1 MPVGESEDLSGKA
14 RIPKRLGLLINP
26 VAGIG
31 GRVGLKGS
39 DGAEIQRE
47 AYLLGAEPEAGKRAA
62 LALQALQPWRD
73 SFELLT
79 APQEMGE
86 MVACQYGFKPLVLG
100 AIHSGATTANDTIEI
115 ARDMQARGVDLLL
128 FVGGDGTA
136 RDIYQAVGC
145 GQAALGIPAGVK
157 VHSGVFAVNPQRA
170 GDVCA
175 QFLQGREILLREREV
190 VDLDEEAYRAGKIAT
205 QLFGNLLVPYRPR
218 MVQSLKAPS
227 APSELVQLRAIAAQV
242 IEEMSPGR
250 AYILGPGTTI
260 RAIAAGLGFPK
271 TLVGVDVLTR
281 ERVLALD
288 ASERQLLEVLETQPA
303 YIIVTPIGGQGFLFG
318 RGNQPISPE
327 VIRQVGRGNILVA
340 SLPDKLNALR
350 GRPLLV
356 DTGDA
361 DIDQMLSGYI
371 KVVTGYHESVIYR
384 VSV

>member
-1 MPVGESEDLSGKA
+1 MAVGGRDELSRKA
-14 RIPKRLGLLINP
+14 RIRKRLGLVINP

-39 DGAEIQRE
+39 DGAEIQRQ
-47 AYLLGAEPEAGKRAA
+47 AYRLGAEPEAGKRAA

-73 SFELLT
+73 SFDLLT
-79 APQEMGE
+79 PPQEMGE
-86 MVACQYGFKPLVLG
+86 TAARQCGFKPLVVG
-100 AIHSGATTANDTIEI
+100 AVHSRATTASDTIDA
-115 ARDMQARGVDLLL
+115 ARAMQARGVDLLL
-128 FVGGDGTA
+128 FAGGDGTA
-136 RDIYQAVGC
+136 RDIYQAVGT

-157 VHSGVFAVNPQRA
+157 IHSGVFAVNPQRA

-175 QFLQGREILLREREV
+175 QFLQGREYHLREREV

-205 QLFGNLLVPYRPR
+205 QLFGVLLVPYRPR
-218 MVQSLKAPS
+218 MVQSMKAPS
-227 APSELVQLRAIAAQV
+227 APAELVQLGAIAAQV
-242 IEEMSPGR
+242 MEEMSPGM
-250 AYILGPGTTI
+250 AYILGPGTTT

-281 ERVLALD
+281 EKVLALD
-288 ASERQLLEVLETQPA
+288 ASERQLLEILGTRPA
-303 YIIVTPIGGQGFLFG
+303 SIVVTPTGGQGFLFG
-318 RGNQPISPE
+318 RGNQPISPR

-371 KVVTGYHESVIYR
+371 RVVTGYHERVIYR